1 VSGPTVSDD
10 WLRNRA
16 AIVGIGH
23 TPWGR
28 RGEYAEKGH
37 LRLAVEAITAACD
50 DAGISP
56 RDVDGY
62 SSYYTSVEPS
72 DLYAAFGA
80 ARLSY
85 SSQTW
90 GGGGASMG
98 GAFANAAMAVATG
111 LAEYVVVHK
120 VMTMEGASRYG
131 QAFGQIGQQAA
142 TTAGPMA
149 FSVPYGLQSPGQM
162 FALAARRHMH
172 RFGTTTEQFAEVAI
186 NARNMAHGNPEA
198 RFRDLITVEDHHRS
212 RMIADPLRLLDFC
225 METDYGCALVITS
238 AERARDL
245 RHPPAYIRSAAAMA
259 PYRYGGALM
268 SFYNHPDDDFAS
280 SGQREVAQALYRLGG
295 VGPSD
300 LDAAMVYDHFTPMVL
315 MSLEDFGIC
324 PKGEGGA
331 YAADGN
337 LGLDGAL
344 PVNTHGGNLA
354 EAYAHGMNHVYEAV
368 HQLRGTARLQL
379 PGAET
384 ILVICGAGPAP
395 SSGIILGATP

>member
-1 VSGPTVSDD
+1 MVDQG

-16 AIVGIGH
+16 AIVGVGH
-23 TPWGR
+23 TRYGK
-28 RGEYAEKGH
+28 RGEHADKGH
-37 LRLAVEAITAACD
+37 LRLVVEAIVAACA

-56 RDVDGY
+56 KDVDGY
-62 SSYYTSVEPS
+62 SSYYTSVEPP

-80 ARLSY
+80 KRLSY

-111 LAEYVVVHK
+111 MAEYVVVHK
-120 VMTMEGASRYG
+120 VMTMEGTGRYG
-131 QAFGQIGQQAA
+131 QAFGQIGQQAS
-142 TTAGPMA
+142 TTPGPMA

-172 RFGTTTEQFAEVAI
+172 RFGTTTEHFAEVTI
-186 NARNMAHGNPEA
+186 NARRMAAPNPEA
-198 RFRDLITVEDHHRS
+198 RFREPITVEDHHNS
-212 RMIADPLRLLDFC
+212 RMIADPLRLFDFC
-225 METDYGCALVITS
+225 METDYGCAVVITS

-245 RHPPAYIRSAAAMA
+245 RHPPAYLRSAAAMA
-259 PYRYGGALM
+259 PHRYGGALM

-280 SGQREVAQALYRLGG
+280 SGQREVAEALYRLGG
-295 VGPSD
+295 TGPAE
-300 LDAAMVYDHFTPMVL
+300 LDVAMIYDHFTPMVL

-324 PKGEGGA
+324 AKGEGGP

-337 LGLDGAL
+337 LALDGPL

-354 EAYAHGMNHVYEAV
+354 EAYAHGMNHVEEAV
-368 HQLRGTARLQL
+368 RQIRGTAINQVD
-379 PGAET
+379 GAET
-384 ILVICGAGPAP
+384 VLIIGGAGPAP
-395 SSGIILGATP
+395 SSGLILGKTP